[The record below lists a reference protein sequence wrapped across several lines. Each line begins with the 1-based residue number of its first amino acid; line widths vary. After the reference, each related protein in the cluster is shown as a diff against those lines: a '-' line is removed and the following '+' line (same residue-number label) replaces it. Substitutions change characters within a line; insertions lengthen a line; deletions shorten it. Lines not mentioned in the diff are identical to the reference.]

1 MNNLCYKD
9 QLDRTIS
16 AIVEMNTLN
25 KSINSDQ
32 INNIYN
38 KLFEKINNKNTKK
51 YEYTLLLMWIDYLTD
66 NIKNLN
72 TIISECQEFT
82 SIMESNT
89 IHSNTIHSN
98 TILDISN
105 N

>member
-1 MNNLCYKD
+1 MNNICFKD

-16 AIVEMNTLN
+16 AIIEINTLN
-25 KSINSDQ
+25 KSINNDQ

-51 YEYTLLLMWIDYLTD
+51 YEDKIILMWIDYLTD

-72 TIISECQEFT
+72 NIIYECQEFT
-82 SIMESNT
+82 SIMETNTGISNKM
-89 IHSNTIHSN
+89 
-98 TILDISN
+98 LDISN